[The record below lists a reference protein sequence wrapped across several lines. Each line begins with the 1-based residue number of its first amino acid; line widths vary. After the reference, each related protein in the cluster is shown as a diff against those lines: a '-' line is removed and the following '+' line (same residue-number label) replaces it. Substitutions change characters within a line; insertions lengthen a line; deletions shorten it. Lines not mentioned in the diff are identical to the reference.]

1 MRDAFRRASLATPD
15 LDARLLAE
23 LAFGMDRL
31 DLVRREREPAGSD
44 ALARLQDF
52 AQRRL
57 QGEPVARIVG
67 EKEFWGLPFGLNQ
80 GTLVPRPE
88 TELLVQHGLAVL
100 AGRGEQRVLDL
111 GTGSGCIPIAILV
124 ECPEATA
131 IATELSSEAIQAA
144 QRNAARLAVS
154 QRLDVRQGSWFEPIA
169 AAERFDLIT
178 ANPPYI
184 ESAVVAE
191 LDPEVRDHD
200 PLLAL
205 DGGPDG
211 LAAYRQIATAAFD
224 RLSSGGALL
233 VEIGATQG
241 LTVAD
246 LLRQAGFGRLAVE
259 KDLAGL
265 DRMVVGY
272 HL

>member
-1 MRDAFRRASLATPD
+1 MRGEFRRASLATPD

-23 LAFGMDRL
+23 LAFAMDRL

-44 ALARLQDF
+44 ALALLQGF

-57 QGEPVARIVG
+57 GGEPVARIVG
-67 EKEFWGLPFGLNQ
+67 EKEFWGLSFGLNP

-100 AGRGEQRVLDL
+100 ERGGRRVLDL

-124 ECPEATA
+124 GCPEATA
-131 IATELSSEAIQAA
+131 IATDLNSEAIVAA
-144 QRNAARLAVS
+144 QRNAARHAVS
-154 QRLDVRQGSWFEPIA
+154 QRLDVRQGSWFEPIG

-184 ESAVVAE
+184 ESDVIAE

-211 LAAYRQIATAAFD
+211 LAAYRQIVAAAFD
-224 RLSSGGALL
+224 RLSSGGALM

-241 LTVAD
+241 ATVAD
-246 LLRQAGFGRLAVE
+246 LLRQAGFGPVAVE